1 MLKIGLTGGI
11 ASGKSTVSKILKDLG
26 ATVVDVDL
34 IARDVVVKG
43 SRCLE
48 QIVRYF
54 GEEVLLE
61 DGSLNRK
68 KLRDIVFSD
77 RDKLKVLNGITH
89 PEIIARVI
97 KQLEFLERE
106 KRLDRAVVDAAIL
119 IEMGL
124 HRHVDVVWLVRV
136 DREVQIKRLMKRDNI
151 SRNEAEAIISTQM
164 PVEKKEQYAH
174 VIIDNSG
181 TLEELEA
188 RVRKLW
194 ESTSNGSIYFG

>member
-34 IARDVVVKG
+34 IARDVVVKS

-54 GEEVLLE
+54 GKEVLLE

-151 SRNEAEAIISTQM
+151 SRNEAEAIISAQM
-164 PVEKKEQYAH
+164 PLEKKEQYAH